1 MKPVV
6 LLNLVIAGALL
17 LGGAS
22 FAQAGAPI
30 PVKQD
35 PPSYPADAA
44 RRGLEGFVEVEF
56 VIGADGKVGSV
67 NVLKAQPPR
76 VFERE
81 AVRAV
86 KGWTFQPSSDG
97 ETRVKRRIDFK
108 L

>member
-1 MKPVV
+1 M
-6 LLNLVIAGALL
+6 
-17 LGGAS
+17 
-22 FAQAGAPI
+22 QH
-30 PVKQD
+30 
-35 PPSYPADAA
+35 
-44 RRGLEGFVEVEF
+44 GFVELEF
-56 VIGADGKVGSV
+56 VIGADGKVGAV

-86 KGWTFQPSSDG
+86 KGWTFQPASEG

>member
-1 MKPVV
+1 MKTVV
-6 LLNLVIAGALL
+6 SLNIALAAVL
-17 LGGAS
+17 S
-22 FAQAGAPI
+22 FASGSAALASAPI

-35 PPSYPADAA
+35 PPAYPADAA

-56 VIGADGKVGSV
+56 VIAADGKVGAV

-86 KGWTFQPSSDG
+86 KGWTFQPASEG

>member
-1 MKPVV
+1 MKAIALSNIVV
-6 LLNLVIAGALL
+6 ATALL
-17 LGGAS
+17 LGVAS
-22 FAQAGAPI
+22 NAQASAPI

-56 VIGADGKVGSV
+56 VVGADGKVGAV

-86 KGWTFQPSSDG
+86 KGWSFQPSSDG

>member
-1 MKPVV
+1 MKSVV
-6 LLNLVIAGALL
+6 LLNLVVAGAVM
-17 LGGAS
+17 LGCGSTALAS
-22 FAQAGAPI
+22 API

-56 VIGADGKVGSV
+56 VVGADGKVGAV

-97 ETRVKRRIDFK
+97 EARVKRRIDFK

>member
-1 MKPVV
+1 MKAVV
-6 LLNLVIAGALL
+6 LLNIAVSGVLMLGMGSVAL
-17 LGGAS
+17 
-22 FAQAGAPI
+22 AGAPI

-67 NVLKAQPPR
+67 DVLKAQPPR

-86 KGWTFQPSSDG
+86 KGWTFQPSGDG